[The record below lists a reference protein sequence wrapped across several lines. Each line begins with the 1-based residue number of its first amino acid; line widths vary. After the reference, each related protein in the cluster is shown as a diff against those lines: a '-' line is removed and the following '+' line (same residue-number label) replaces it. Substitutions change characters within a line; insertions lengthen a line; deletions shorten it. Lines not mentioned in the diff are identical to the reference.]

1 MTYENLAAN
10 LEAFDAAY
18 DALAPGDVDLQ
29 TQSMLR
35 VAKVAEEAGEA
46 VRAAYLAFGFNWR
59 KRDER
64 SKTVVDV
71 VTELADVA
79 ITALTAI
86 EHFAPFCSSLDVVE
100 ERLKIVTERLPVP
113 AEAAPDPKPR
123 PESEFAPG
131 DRVHYETSVAL
142 PGFANGATG
151 EGVIAEY
158 APDYGGWR
166 VQTEDFG
173 FRMFWPSE
181 LTKIEVP
188 DPKPLPG
195 SEFARGDRIRYHAEV
210 AVSGLAKGVTGEG
223 TIDKYLPT
231 FDLWRV
237 QCDDGRRRAF
247 WEREL
252 TKIEAAPDPKSLPES
267 EFTPGDRVRYHAEVA
282 MPGLVKGATGEG
294 VIVEYAPE
302 DDLWHVQ
309 CDDGRYYAFWKAE
322 LTKIEA
328 TSEPEQEPVSPAPRV
343 KVVGGAWTTHRGDT
357 GVIGWATASARGG
370 GLDVRVTFASGCA
383 HYFRSSDLDLL
394 PIDQW

>member
-1 MTYENLAAN
+1 VTYENLAAN

-64 SKTVVDV
+64 PMTVVDV

-113 AEAAPDPKPR
+113 AEAAPDPKA
-123 PESEFAPG
+123 FAPG
-131 DRVHYETSVAL
+131 DRVRYETSVAL

-166 VQTEDFG
+166 VQTENFG
-173 FRMFWPSE
+173 YRMFWPSE

-195 SEFARGDRIRYHAEV
+195 SEFARGDRARYEV
-210 AVSGLAKGVTGEG
+210 ATPMSGLAKGVTGEG
-223 TIDKYLPT
+223 TIDRYLPT

-252 TKIEAAPDPKSLPES
+252 TKIEAAPDPKPLPES
-267 EFTPGDRVRYHAEVA
+267 AFTPGDRVHYHAEVA

-309 CDDGRYYAFWKAE
+309 CDDGRYYAFWKVE

-328 TSEPEQEPVSPAPRV
+328 TPEPEQEPVSPAPRV
-343 KVVGGAWTTHRGDT
+343 KVVGGTWTTHRGDT
-357 GVIGWATASARGG
+357 GVIGGDGKRAWRRLGC
-370 GLDVRVTFASGCA
+370 VRVTFASGCT